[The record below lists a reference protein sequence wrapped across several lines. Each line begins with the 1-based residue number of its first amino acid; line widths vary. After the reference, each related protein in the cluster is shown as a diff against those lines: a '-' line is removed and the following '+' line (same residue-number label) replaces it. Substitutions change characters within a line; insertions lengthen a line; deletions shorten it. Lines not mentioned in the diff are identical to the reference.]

1 MARPRLISD
10 DTILDATRQVLAEF
24 GPAKL
29 TLVAVGVRVGLASP
43 TLLQRFGSKRGLLLA
58 SAARSPQLVL
68 LAVAAAEARY
78 SSPLA
83 ALRDFALSSVAYHRE
98 EFGFAHWDLADEEFR
113 AHALAHS
120 AAVIDSCAR
129 LLAAAQRA
137 GELKPDVDV
146 PALARLTLVCFT
158 GALQV
163 WAVNG
168 WGARTDFLSAQLDSL
183 LSPYLTKAN
192 DASALDQPRPRGV

>member
-10 DTILDATRQVLAEF
+10 DAILDATRQVLAEL

-29 TLVAVGVRVGLASP
+29 TLAAVGARVGLAPP
-43 TLLQRFGSKRGLLLA
+43 TLMQRFGSKRGLLLA
-58 SAARSPQLVL
+58 SAARSPVMVL
-68 LAVAAAEARY
+68 RAVAEAEARN
-78 SSPLA
+78 SSPMA
-83 ALRDFALSSVAYHRE
+83 ALRDFALSSIAHIKHRE
-98 EFGFAHWDLADEEFR
+98 ELGNGLGFVQLDVADPEFR

-120 AAVIDSCAR
+120 AAIVDSSAR
-129 LLAAAQRA
+129 LLAAAQQA

-146 PALARLTLVCFT
+146 PALARLTLVCFN

-168 WGARTDFLSAQLDSL
+168 WGSLTNFLRDQLDML
-183 LSPYLTKAN
+183 LAPYL
-192 DASALDQPRPRGV
+192 PE